1 MAADQAHCLATAILR
16 IPEVEVEV
24 ACPAMAVAPT
34 LELQAEVAEAR
45 EETVGQAVTRIHWS
59 LLAEA
64 AEVARSSM
72 AETVHRLGA
81 VEPTSAVAQ
90 AAATRI
96 MAILPLALA
105 AVAVEEDST
114 TPPAFLQLQRMAL
127 MAPTA
132 AAAAAPAS
140 TYSTLTAQ
148 MEATAGLAAAA
159 VPQGQSGLS

>member
-16 IPEVEVEV
+16 IPEAEVEV

-59 LLAEA
+59 LLAGA

-96 MAILPLALA
+96 MAILPLAPA

-132 AAAAAPAS
+132 AAAAPPAS

-159 VPQGQSGLS
+159 VQQGRSGLS

>member
-1 MAADQAHCLATAILR
+1 M
-16 IPEVEVEV
+16 EV
-24 ACPAMAVAPT
+24 ACPAMEVAPT

-45 EETVGQAVTRIHWS
+45 EETVGQAVTRIHS
-59 LLAEA
+59 RVLAEA

-72 AETVHRLGA
+72 AETVDRLGA
-81 VEPTSAVAQ
+81 VEHTSAVAQ

-96 MAILPLALA
+96 MAILPLAPA
-105 AVAVEEDST
+105 VVAVEEDST
-114 TPPAFLQLQRMAL
+114 TPPAFLQHQRTAL

-132 AAAAAPAS
+132 AGAAAPAS

-159 VPQGQSGLS
+159 VPQGRSGLS